1 MNKKPQFYGL
11 WPHEIIIFV
20 LAALAWNYSNTS
32 DPFLSEVFYGAVF
45 LAALSV
51 LWFRCPELRS
61 HEIGF
66 LILLSV
72 TFYFSGTEFRGRP
85 WCLILFGGALAG
97 AVAVLAYRCLDE
109 WRQLPNKWFFFTLT
123 VAWVVLF
130 AFLGNPTFSYV
141 DSPSLFAWMFNIY
154 TFPQMD
160 EQHGMLIPFVVLI
173 LFWWKRKELLAQP
186 PQLWWP
192 AIGFVVVAL
201 LFHTLGYVAQQP
213 RLSVIGFLVGLYGL
227 TGLAWGKHWL
237 KASFFPFFLFMF
249 CIPIAEFADPL
260 TMPLRLVVSRIV
272 EMVAQL
278 GLAPDLLREGTK
290 LYDAQNT
297 FGYEVAAA
305 CSGIRSLVALL
316 ALTTIYGFV
325 NFKAP
330 WKRAVMMLAAVPLAV
345 LGNVVRLCLTIMVA
359 EMFGQSAGKSVETNF
374 GFITFAVAV
383 GCVFLLARWLEK
395 SELKPISENKIVT
408 P

>member
-1 MNKKPQFYGL
+1 MNKKLQFYGL
-11 WPHEIIIFV
+11 WPHEI
-20 LAALAWNYSNTS
+20 
-32 DPFLSEVFYGAVF
+32 
-45 LAALSV
+45 
-51 LWFRCPELRS
+51 
-61 HEIGF
+61 GF
-66 LILLSV
+66 LILVAVSL
-72 TFYFSGTEFRGRP
+72 YFSGTEFRGRP
-85 WCLILFGGALAG
+85 WCLMLFGVALAG

-109 WRQLPNKWFFFTLT
+109 WRQLPNKWFFFTLAL
-123 VAWVVLF
+123 AWVMLF

-160 EQHGMLIPFVVLI
+160 EQHGILIPFVVLI

-186 PQLWWP
+186 PCLWWP

-201 LFHTLGYVAQQP
+201 LLHTLGYVAQQP
-213 RLSVIGFLVGLYGL
+213 RLSVIGFLTGLYGL

-395 SELKPISENKIVT
+395 TELKSTSQIKTAT

>member
-1 MNKKPQFYGL
+1 MTKKPQFYGL
-11 WPHEIIIFV
+11 WPHEI
-20 LAALAWNYSNTS
+20 A
-32 DPFLSEVFYGAVF
+32 F
-45 LAALSV
+45 LALVVAA
-51 LWFRCPELRS
+51 
-61 HEIGF
+61 
-66 LILLSV
+66 
-72 TFYFSGTEFRGRP
+72 FYFAGGKFWGRP
-85 WCLILFGGALAG
+85 WPLAPYSLAL
-97 AVAVLAYRCLDE
+97 VAAIPVLAYRCPDE
-109 WRQLPNKWFFFTLT
+109 WRQLPNKWFFFTLA

-130 AFLGNPTFSYV
+130 VFLGNPTFGYA

-154 TFPQMD
+154 TSPLLD

-192 AIGFVVVAL
+192 AIGLIVVAL
-201 LFHTLGYVAQQP
+201 LLHTLGYVAQQP
-213 RLSVIGFLVGLYGL
+213 RLSVIGFLTGLYGL

-237 KASFFPFFLFMF
+237 KASFFPFFLLVF
-249 CIPIAEFADPL
+249 CIPIGEFSDPL

-395 SELKPISENKIVT
+395 SELKPISQNKTAT

>member
-1 MNKKPQFYGL
+1 MTKKPQFYGL
-11 WPHEIIIFV
+11 WPHEIAFLV
-20 LAALAWNYSNTS
+20 LVAAA
-32 DPFLSEVFYGAVF
+32 
-45 LAALSV
+45 
-51 LWFRCPELRS
+51 
-61 HEIGF
+61 
-66 LILLSV
+66 
-72 TFYFSGTEFRGRP
+72 FYFAGEKFWGRP
-85 WCLILFGGALAG
+85 WPLAPYSLALIAAIP
-97 AVAVLAYRCLDE
+97 VLAYRCSDE
-109 WRQLPNKWFFFTLT
+109 WRQLPNKLFFFTLA

-130 AFLGNPTFSYV
+130 VVLGNPTFSYA

-154 TFPQMD
+154 TAPQLD

-192 AIGFVVVAL
+192 AIGLVVVAL
-201 LFHTLGYVAQQP
+201 LLHTLGYVAQQP

-237 KASFFPFFLFMF
+237 KASFFPFFLLMF

-330 WKRAVMMLAAVPLAV
+330 WKRTVMMLAAVPLAV

-395 SELKPISENKIVT
+395 TELKSASQNKTAT